1 MSRSGDGSVTTS
13 GVSALDEAG
22 RLRELSRM
30 LAGLEDS
37 DTALAHAR
45 ELLET
50 AAPGRALS

>member
-1 MSRSGDGSVTTS
+1 MFA
-13 GVSALDEAG
+13 GVDE
-22 RLRELSRM
+22 
-30 LAGLEDS
+30 S